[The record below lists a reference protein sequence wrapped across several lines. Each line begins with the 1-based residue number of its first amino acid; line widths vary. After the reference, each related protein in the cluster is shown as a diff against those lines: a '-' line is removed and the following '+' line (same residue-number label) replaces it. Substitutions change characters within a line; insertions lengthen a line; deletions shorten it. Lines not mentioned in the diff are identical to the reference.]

1 MRYAIIEAG
10 KVTNVTLWDGVTPWT
25 LPAGTE
31 AVACPDN
38 VGIGWTY
45 DGQTWAPPEP
55 VAETSRWVETYRFLF
70 RLHDTDQQ
78 ILMDAVH
85 VAALSLTPAQIVNPD
100 PDAVDGNGYP
110 LSVLKVFRIA
120 YEQMD
125 RLGGQVDLLSRD
137 IDLFF
142 AAAASVGIYGDTE
155 EEQQA
160 EIGRIKAD
168 RVPDGSGA

>member
-1 MRYAIIEAG
+1 MRYAQI
-10 KVTNVTLWDGVTPWT
+10 TNGVCEGLLNTPNPIDAPHMIS
-25 LPAGTE
+25 LPDE
-31 AVACPDN
+31 SPVN
-38 VGIGWTY
+38 IGWTY
-45 DGQTWAPPEP
+45 DGTNWSEPELVP
-55 VAETSRWVETYRFLF
+55 ETTKWVESYRFLF
-70 RLHDTDQQ
+70 RLHDMEQQ

-85 VAALSLTPAQIVNPD
+85 SAALGLTPAQIVNPD
-100 PDAVDGNGYP
+100 PDAVDAYGYP

-168 RVPDGSGA
+168 RVPDGSGS

>member
-1 MRYAIIEAG
+1 MRYAQIN
-10 KVTNVTLWDGVTPWT
+10 TDGT
-25 LPAGTE
+25 
-31 AVACPDN
+31 C
-38 VGIGWTY
+38 VGILDTPNVINAAHMIFLPEDSEVTHFWTY
-45 DGQTWAPPEP
+45 DGETWAPPKP

-110 LSVLKVFRIA
+110 LSVLKVFRLA

-125 RLGGQVDLLSRD
+125 RLNGRIDLLSQD
-137 IDLFF
+137 MDVFLQ
-142 AAAASVGIYGDTE
+142 AAAAVGIYGDTE

-168 RVPDGSGA
+168 RVPDGSGS

>member
-1 MRYAIIEAG
+1 MRYAIVEQG
-10 KVTNVTLWDGVTPWT
+10 KVSNITIWDGVTPWA
-25 LPAGTE
+25 PSAGE
-31 AVACPDN
+31 AIICPDN
-38 VGIGWTY
+38 VAIGWTY
-45 DGQTWAPPEP
+45 DGTNWSEPEP
-55 VAETSRWVETYRFLF
+55 VPGTTKWVEAYRFLF
-70 RLHDTDQQ
+70 RLHDMEQQ

-85 VAALSLTPAQIVNPD
+85 SAALGLTPAQIVNPD
-100 PDAVDGNGYP
+100 PDAVDAYGYP